1 LYSEEYKSNV
11 MAEEF
16 RQDIFKWTSADALDF
31 DESKRPT
38 DEPVNESFRK
48 LTVD

>member
-1 LYSEEYKSNV
+1 LYSEQYKSDI

-16 RQDIFKWTSADALDF
+16 RQDILKWTSVECLNY